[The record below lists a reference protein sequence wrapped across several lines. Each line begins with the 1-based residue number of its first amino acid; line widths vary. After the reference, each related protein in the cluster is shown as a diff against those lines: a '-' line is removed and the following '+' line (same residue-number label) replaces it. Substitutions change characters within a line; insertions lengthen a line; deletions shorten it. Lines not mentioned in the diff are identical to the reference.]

1 MDFFNILFLAIIQGI
16 TEFLP
21 ISSSAHLVL
30 AGEFFHITGQTIFS
44 DIAMHLGTVLAVL
57 VFYFKPLLSM
67 GKNLIGAKEKNDF
80 ANPKIIWL
88 LIISLIPTGIGGFLL
103 TDLVEAHA
111 RSIFWIGINSI
122 IFGGILFFAD
132 KSEDKKTISSMT
144 WKEAIAVGV
153 AQILAVF
160 PGVSRAGITITALRF
175 LGFNRESSVYYSVL
189 LSVPTIL
196 GASLLLLKE
205 SVHIDFFTMFW
216 SVLFSFVFTYICLK
230 FLVKWIQKSN
240 FDVFVY
246 YRIGLGIL
254 LLTFVIF

>member
-1 MDFFNILFLAIIQGI
+1 MDFFSIFFLAVIQGI

-30 AGEFFHITGQTIFS
+30 AGKFFHIAGQTIFS

-67 GKNLIGAKEKNDF
+67 GKNLIGGKEKIDF

-132 KSEDKKTISSMT
+132 KSETKKTISSMT
-144 WKEAIAVGV
+144 WKEAIAIGI

-196 GASLLLLKE
+196 GASALLLKE
-205 SVHIDFFTMFW
+205 IVTIELFTMFW
-216 SVLFSFVFTYICLK
+216 SVLFSFLFTYICLK
-230 FLVKWIQKSN
+230 FLVKWIQKTN
-240 FDVFVY
+240 FNLFVY
-246 YRIGLGIL
+246 YRIGLGITL
-254 LLTFVIF
+254 IFLIIF